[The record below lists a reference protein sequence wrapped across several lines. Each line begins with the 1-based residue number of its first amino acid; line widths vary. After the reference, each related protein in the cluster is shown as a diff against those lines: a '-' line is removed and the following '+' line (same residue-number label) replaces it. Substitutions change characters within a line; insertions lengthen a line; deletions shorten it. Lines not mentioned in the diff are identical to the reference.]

1 MPYMML
7 FAKNIIT
14 YYLNIIYI
22 YIHYVQLC
30 HYILY
35 TNAPLPNWHLA
46 CHLSGHSLRSFNTL
60 ISSRSGRISRHLFTD
75 LTQWL

>member
-22 YIHYVQLC
+22 YTMYNYVTIYCIQM
-30 HYILY
+30 
-35 TNAPLPNWHLA
+35 
-46 CHLSGHSLRSFNTL
+46 
-60 ISSRSGRISRHLFTD
+60 HLFPTGIWLVISLAIHFVH
-75 LTQWL
+75 LTL